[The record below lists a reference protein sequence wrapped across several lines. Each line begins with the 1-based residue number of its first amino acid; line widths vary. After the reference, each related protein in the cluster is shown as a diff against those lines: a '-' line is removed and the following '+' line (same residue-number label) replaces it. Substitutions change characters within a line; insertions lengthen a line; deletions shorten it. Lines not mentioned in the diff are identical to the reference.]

1 MGVGSIVG
9 ALLIAPSFSARLSS
23 KALTLSANLLVILA
37 YLLMGIV
44 RQTELFLLVAAL
56 AGMGWTLSASE
67 LWVSAQRAIPDR
79 LRGRMNATIIMVSQ
93 GAMVIGGVIWASLVA
108 VVGPSSTLLGA
119 ALLFLASL
127 LLSDRLSVY
136 FAPNIRRRASDGPY
150 MNVKSQAAAQAVLT
164 TALLAV

>member
-1 MGVGSIVG
+1 
-9 ALLIAPSFSARLSS
+9 
-23 KALTLSANLLVILA
+23 
-37 YLLMGIV
+37 MGIV
-44 RQTELFLLVAAL
+44 RQTKLFLLVAAL

-119 ALLFLASL
+119 ALLFLVSL

-136 FAPNIRRRASDGPY
+136 FAPNIHRRPSDGPY